1 MDTEILQ
8 KWHVGLNKFMNLIVF
23 WSITYVLPFQISN
36 DESDFDITKI
46 FEKLRNLEHPNL
58 IRHFW
63 ITKYPNHINIC
74 LQYIPGLIW
83 CICFIYLSISL
94 VLHFHKINILELGF
108 FLEESKL
115 SILFLKYVNFI
126 AMLFSVIIISEYM

>member
-1 MDTEILQ
+1 MATEILQ